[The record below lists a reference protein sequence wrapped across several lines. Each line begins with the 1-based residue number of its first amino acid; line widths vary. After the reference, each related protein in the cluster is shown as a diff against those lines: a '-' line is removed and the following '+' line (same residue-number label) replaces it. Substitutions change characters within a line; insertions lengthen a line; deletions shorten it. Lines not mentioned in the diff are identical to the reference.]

1 MINNKKR
8 IIYSLFPILLFILI
22 NTSCDKHKVSA
33 DSGTSAESPIPVRV
47 ETVQKRMFSKSIEV
61 QGTIEAKEQVIVS
74 ARIDGVI
81 TDLYVDEGDTVIAN
95 ETALFQ
101 IDKLKVEQA
110 VEISK
115 QDLNVAQCAIREA
128 DANLA
133 NMKAQFDKA
142 KVDYERFQRLF
153 EKKAVSK
160 DTLELQETRYRA
172 TKAGLEHAE
181 AVCQLTKEQLK
192 KAEHALKIAEKNL
205 TDSLVYAPIS
215 GKVSYKFAEKNE
227 FIGGGRP
234 VVKIDNLD
242 ILEISAFLPAEYYS
256 YIREKETK
264 LNLSIGN
271 DNLGTFTISYKSP
284 TVLPNLRTFEIKAI
298 LDTKNEKTVPGVMV
312 KIEVLLE
319 QRENIGVPKSCV
331 ITQGKEKFL
340 YKVIDKK
347 AMKVLVQTGFETE
360 GWIEIVEGELVEG
373 DIVVHMGQS
382 FIKDGQTVQVLEEK

>member
-1 MINNKKR
+1 MINHKK
-8 IIYSLFPILLFILI
+8 IIHSLFIVILFGLLNI
-22 NTSCDKHKVSA
+22 SCYENKVSA
-33 DSGTSAESPIPVRV
+33 DGKTNSESPFPVKV
-47 ETVQKRMFSKSIEV
+47 EIVQKKMFSK
-61 QGTIEAKEQVIVS
+61 TIEAQGTVDTKEHVIVS

-95 ETALFQ
+95 ETPLFQ

-110 VEISK
+110 VEISR

-142 KVDYERFQRLF
+142 RVDYERLQRLF

-160 DTLELQETRYRA
+160 DTLELQETRYKA
-172 TKAGLEHAE
+172 SKAGLEHAE

-205 TDSLVYAPIS
+205 LDSLVYAPIS
-215 GKVSYKFAEKNE
+215 GRISYKFAEKNE

-234 VVKIDNLD
+234 VVKIDNTD
-242 ILEISAFLPAEYYS
+242 VLEVSAFLPAEYYS
-256 YIREKETK
+256 YVKEKETK
-264 LNLSIGN
+264 LNLFVADSN
-271 DNLGTFTISYKSP
+271 VGTLAVSYKSP
-284 TVLPNLRTFEIKAI
+284 TVLPDLRTFEIKAI
-298 LDTKNEKTVPGVMV
+298 IDTKNDKVVPGVMA

-319 QRENIGVPKSCV
+319 QRENLGVPKPCV
-331 ITQGKEKFL
+331 ITQGKEKFV

-347 AMKVLVQTGFETE
+347 ATRILVNTGFETD
-360 GWIEIVEGELVEG
+360 GWVEITGGELVEG
-373 DIVVHMGQS
+373 DNVVSMGQS
-382 FIKDGQTVQVLEEK
+382 FIKDGQIVQVLEEK

>member
-1 MINNKKR
+1 MIDNRLK
-8 IIYSLFPILLFILI
+8 IYSLFTILLFVLF
-22 NTSCDKHKVSA
+22 NMSCNRYNVSA
-33 DSGTSAESPIPVRV
+33 DNGTKAESPFPVKV
-47 ETVQKRMFSKSIEV
+47 ETVQKRVFTKTIEV
-61 QGTIEAKEQVIVS
+61 QGTVDTKEHVIVS

-81 TDLYVDEGDTVIAN
+81 TDLYVDKGDSVIAN

-133 NMKAQFDKA
+133 NMKVQFDKA

-160 DTLELQETRYRA
+160 DTLELQETRYKA

-192 KAEHALKIAEKNL
+192 KAEHALKIAEKTL
-205 TDSLVYAPIS
+205 SDSLVYAPIS

-234 VVKIDNLD
+234 VLKIDNPD
-242 ILEISAFLPAEYYS
+242 VLEISAFLPAEYYS
-256 YIREKETK
+256 YIKEKETK
-264 LNLSIGN
+264 IDLSVGD
-271 DNLGTFTISYKSP
+271 DNLGSLTISYKSP

-298 LDTKNEKTVPGVMV
+298 LDTKNDKTVPGVMA
-312 KIEVLLE
+312 KIKVLLE

-331 ITQGKEKFL
+331 ITQGQEKFL
-340 YKVIDKK
+340 FKVVDKK
-347 AMKVLVQTGFETE
+347 AIRVLVQTGFETD
-360 GWIEIVEGELVEG
+360 GWIEIIEGELVEG
-373 DIVVHMGQS
+373 DAVVRMGQS
-382 FIKDGQTVQVLEEK
+382 FIKDGQTVQVLEEI